1 VSPKLAGARGPIRWV
16 APALVL
22 AAVSAGHAQTKVLPY
37 ETQRTLRELGKR
49 SFELDPDPEGKR
61 IAFVELASEDVFVD
75 DEVWP
80 VWPNHFHWL
89 TDPSV
94 IRRELLVREGDAF
107 DTGRVEESTRNLR
120 SLGIFALVRIVA
132 VRTPDPAQVGL
143 LVYTRDLWSLR
154 LETPFSG
161 TGDAL
166 YLTVQLTELNLFG
179 RGKILRIRSSFDPK
193 TFSIGQTYS
202 DPRVLGGELMLRETF
217 DVIFNKAD
225 GKSEGSAGSLTF
237 GHPYYDW
244 QQLWSWTLKGS
255 YSVFVSRSLRGGD
268 VVSFRP
274 DPEQDGQL
282 MVCEVPA
289 PDCLRAVWDDRS
301 AATSLSGS
309 YQRGER
315 VKQTFTLGVGF
326 SVRDARA
333 NSETDLEPG
342 QESAFE
348 DQLLPRSRRQVYPSF
363 RYDLALPLYATY
375 VDLVS
380 FGQSENV
387 QLGPALRW
395 SVTLPLRAF
404 GSSSDAVTFS
414 SAIGYVWGDGHTLL
428 EANVAVSARLEDGK
442 VVDQSA
448 SGYVRGATP
457 TWVLGRLVFYGGLEA
472 NRRDTD
478 QTQLTLGGDN
488 GLRGYP
494 SGEFRAIGGSRMHWN
509 LEYRTLPLV
518 IQSVHVGAVAFYDA
532 GSVYTSL
539 AHAELHQ
546 AVGLGLRILLPQ
558 VNRTPFRI
566 DFGVPL
572 SGGFSVVIG
581 YGSDQAIPLTASE
594 DALAAAAR
602 ARTH

>member
-1 VSPKLAGARGPIRWV
+1 LSTVG
-16 APALVL
+16 
-22 AAVSAGHAQTKVLPY
+22 AGHAQTKGVPY
-37 ETQRTLRELGKR
+37 EAQRALRQLGKR
-49 SFELDPDPEGKR
+49 SFALDPNPEGKR

-94 IRRELLVREGDAF
+94 IRRELLLREGDAF
-107 DTGRVEESTRNLR
+107 EAGRVEETTRNLR
-120 SLGIFALVRIVA
+120 NLGIFALVRIVA
-132 VRTPDPAQVGL
+132 VRTPDPTQVGL

-154 LETPFSG
+154 LETPFTG

-202 DPRVLGGELMLRETF
+202 DPRVLGGELLLRETF

-225 GKSEGSAGSLTF
+225 GKSEGSAGSLRF

-244 QQLWSWTLKGS
+244 QQRWSWTLAGS

-268 VVSFRP
+268 IVSFRP
-274 DPEQDGQL
+274 DPENEGQL
-282 MVCEVPA
+282 TVCDVPA

-309 YQRGER
+309 YRRGER
-315 VKQTFTLGVGF
+315 VKQTFTLGAGF

-333 NSETDLEPG
+333 NSETELEPD
-342 QESAFE
+342 QETAFE
-348 DQLLPRSRRQVYPSF
+348 QELLPRSRRQAYPSF
-363 RYDLALPLYATY
+363 RYDLELPLYATY

-387 QLGPALRW
+387 QLGPALTW

-414 SAIGYVWGDGHTLL
+414 SAMGYIWGDGHTLL
-428 EANVAVSARLEDGK
+428 EANVAASARVEDGD
-442 VVDQSA
+442 VVDQQA

-457 TWVLGRLVFYGGLEA
+457 TWLLGRLVFYGGVEA

-478 QTQLTLGGDN
+478 QSQLTLGGDN

-494 SGEFRAIGGSRMHWN
+494 SGEFRVIGGSRMHWN

-532 GSVYTSL
+532 GSVFTSL

-546 AVGLGLRILLPQ
+546 ALGLGLRVLFPQ
-558 VNRTPFRI
+558 INRTPFRV

-572 SGGFSVVIG
+572 EGGFSVVIG
-581 YGSDQAIPLTASE
+581 YGSDQAIPLTATE